1 MNGNTH
7 PKLASCIRS
16 AQTLRMPTW
25 AAYGV
30 YISGLVVIVLLAGVG
45 LLHRGET
52 RALNT
57 AAIADRPA
65 LSVSPISKPL
75 APAQRTML
83 VRGSMISTNDDW
95 ATQLRDPAYWAARR
109 GEKSKATEQYQR
121 SGLTRTDPAPVF
133 SGTSSL
139 SRGRSKSGDSGGSES
154 SQSANGEKTF
164 RTVCVRLC
172 DGYFWPISFSTT
184 EENFDRDQATCERT
198 CDGPV
203 KLYTYR
209 NPGSELEEMEDRK
222 GQSYKR
228 LPTAFQFRT
237 KFEPA
242 CKCKPHPWE
251 QEAKDRHQLYALEV
265 QRSKLSKQAAVDVT
279 PAIKELKTKV
289 VEATLA
295 SKAAAK
301 AAQADL
307 DADAASKQRATR
319 RSVSASKGGRDRSG
333 LETASVE
340 QSKSS
345 LPASDGVVIMRLG
358 SRPAVAV
365 KTEPTSKRRASR
377 EPPAE

>member
-1 MNGNTH
+1 MNRVTRQ
-7 PKLASCIRS
+7 KLASCIRS
-16 AQTLRMPTW
+16 AQALHVPAW
-25 AAYGV
+25 AAYTV
-30 YISGLVVIVLLAGVG
+30 YIAGLAVVVFAASVG
-45 LLHRGET
+45 LLPRGET
-52 RALNT
+52 RALD
-57 AAIADRPA
+57 IAGIVDRPV
-65 LSVSPISKPL
+65 LSVSPTSKPL
-75 APAQRTML
+75 ALAQTTMS

-95 ATQLRDPAYWAARR
+95 AAQLRDPAYWAARR
-109 GEKSKATEQYQR
+109 GEKSKATEQYLR
-121 SGLTRTDPAPVF
+121 SGLTRTDPGSGF
-133 SGTSSL
+133 FGTSSS
-139 SRGRSKSGDSGGSES
+139 SRGQSKSGASSGSGS

-295 SKAAAK
+295 SKVAAK
-301 AAQADL
+301 AAQAEL
-307 DADAASKQRATR
+307 DVDAANKQRATR
-319 RSVSASKGGRDRSG
+319 KSASASKGGRDRSG

-340 QSKSS
+340 QAKSS

-365 KTEPTSKRRASR
+365 KTEPSSKRRASR
-377 EPPAE
+377 EPAAE